1 MTEYPSPVL
10 SPEEFEL
17 LAKQLLDADSSSLQD
32 YRSSHKET
40 IVGFDGEYE
49 FDVTVRF
56 SAMGANYLTLVECK
70 HYKHRVKREVVQT
83 LLAKIQ
89 STGAHKGI
97 VFSTADFQ
105 SGA

>member
-40 IVGFDGEYE
+40 IVGFDG
-49 FDVTVRF
+49 
-56 SAMGANYLTLVECK
+56 
-70 HYKHRVKREVVQT
+70 
-83 LLAKIQ
+83 
-89 STGAHKGI
+89 
-97 VFSTADFQ
+97 
-105 SGA
+105 